1 MLETSLRKLGF
12 LLPIYADP
20 AGEILSGHQRHL
32 VATRIGCRQIPVSRV
47 PAYPLDVRKAINI
60 GFNRGTNDMRPS
72 DTPADMTEALAR
84 ANIDQAAAALPDLD
98 PLSPEFFPCM
108 AAEQVSLPVLLKAN
122 SGRWISYARNAA
134 RMLHSKGVEMPV
146 VATRDGVVVNGIGRL
161 QLAAEKRQTT
171 VAVVWITDGQ
181 AALARAM
188 LNLLSMDFDIH
199 TRYADLLR
207 YNSFR
212 RAHAVREWLGR
223 AFVFDLLGSK
233 SGKYFQLTTPDRIK
247 RWKAHYGEVVLDW
260 GAGLLQETKIL
271 RDVGVDCTP
280 FEPYYLRP
288 GTGDI
293 DRDGARAIV
302 GQFLERVAA
311 GTKWE
316 SLFMSAVLNSVPFYQ
331 DRLHIVRLLAELAY
345 PGGTLHTCSA
355 STAQAGARVIAGKEY
370 ANKLDASRLNFSL
383 GYEPRISLGDFGA
396 KPKVQKYHTPRE
408 FQELVGQ
415 GFEQVRITENFNNVN
430 AVAWRARSIPW
441 ADVEAA
447 IRFEFDLPYPGDQ
460 KMRLVDEA
468 IAAFKAR
475 RSKFGR
481 PVT

>member
-1 MLETSLRKLGF
+1 MLELSLRKLGF

-20 AGEILSGHQRHL
+20 AGEISSGHQRHL
-32 VATRIGCRQIPVSRV
+32 VATRIGCQQIPVSRV

-60 GFNRGTNDMRPS
+60 GFNRGTNDMRPT
-72 DTPADMTEALAR
+72 DTPADMTEALAM
-84 ANIDQAAAALPDLD
+84 ANIDAAAAKLPDID
-98 PLSPEFFPCM
+98 PLSPAFFPCM
-108 AAEQVSLPVLLKAN
+108 AAEQVPLSRMLTAN
-122 SGRWISYARNAA
+122 SGRWIPYARNAA
-134 RMLHSKGVEMPV
+134 RMLHAKGIEMPV
-146 VATRDGVVVNGIGRL
+146 VATRDCVVVNGIGRL
-161 QLAAEKRQTT
+161 QLAAEKRQPT
-171 VAVVWITDGQ
+171 VAVVWITDDQ

-212 RAHAVREWLGR
+212 RAAGVRDRLGR
-223 AFVFDLLGSK
+223 AFVFDLLGNESSK
-233 SGKYFQLTTPDRIK
+233 RFDIK
-247 RWKAHYGEVVLDW
+247 NPANAKQWKSHYGEVVLDW
-260 GAGLLQETKIL
+260 GAGLLQETAML
-271 RDVGVDCTP
+271 RAAGVDCTP

-288 GTGDI
+288 GTSDI
-293 DRDGARAIV
+293 DIDGARSIV
-302 GQFLERVAA
+302 RQFLERVAA
-311 GTKWE
+311 GTKWQ

-355 STAQAGARVIAGKEY
+355 STAQAGARVIAGKQY
-370 ANKLDASRLNFSL
+370 ANKLDSSRLNFSL

-408 FQELVGQ
+408 FQEIVGQ

-430 AVAWRARSIPW
+430 ATAWRARVISW

-460 KMRLVDEA
+460 RMGLVDEA
-468 IAAFKAR
+468 VAAFKAR
-475 RSKFGR
+475 RAALSR
-481 PVT
+481 AT

>member
-1 MLETSLRKLGF
+1 VLELSLRKLGF

-32 VATRIGCRQIPVSRV
+32 VAGRIGCRQVPVSRV

-60 GFNRGTNDMRPS
+60 GFNRGTNDMRPT

-84 ANIDQAAAALPDLD
+84 ANIDKAAASLPDLD

-108 AAEQVSLPVLLKAN
+108 SAEQVPLPQMLAAN
-122 SGRWISYARNAA
+122 SGRWIPYARNAA
-134 RMLHSKGVEMPV
+134 RMLNAKGVDMPV
-146 VATRDGVVVNGIGRL
+146 VATRDCVVVNGIGRL
-161 QLAAEKRQTT
+161 QLAAEHRQAT
-171 VAVVWITDGQ
+171 VSVVWITDEQ

-212 RAHAVREWLGR
+212 RAAHVREWLGR
-223 AFVFDLLGSK
+223 AFVFDLLGSGT
-233 SGKYFQLTTPDRIK
+233 SK
-247 RWKAHYGEVVLDW
+247 RFDFKNPANVKKWRAHYGDVVLDW

-271 RDVGVDCTP
+271 RDAGVDCTP

-288 GTGDI
+288 GTSEIDI
-293 DRDGARAIV
+293 DGARAIV
-302 GQFLERVAA
+302 RKFLEQVAA
-311 GTKWE
+311 GTRWQ

-331 DRLHIVRLLAELAY
+331 DRLQIVRLLAELAY
-345 PGGTLHTCSA
+345 PGGTLYTCSA
-355 STAQAGARVIAGKEY
+355 STAQTGARIIGGKQY
-370 ANKLDASRLNFSL
+370 ANRFDASRLNFSL

-408 FQELVGQ
+408 FQELVGH
-415 GFEQVRITENFNNVN
+415 GFGQVRITANFNNVN
-430 AVAWRARSIPW
+430 AAAWRAKDIPW
-441 ADVEAA
+441 PEVEAA

-460 KMRLVDEA
+460 RMGLVDEA
-468 IAAFKAR
+468 LAAFKER
-475 RSKFGR
+475 RLKFNR
-481 PVT
+481 TS

>member
-1 MLETSLRKLGF
+1 MSLSKLGF

-20 AGEILSGHQRHL
+20 DGEILSGHQRHL
-32 VATRIGCRQIPVSRV
+32 VATRIGCKQIPVFRV

-60 GFNRGTNDMRPS
+60 GFNRGTNDMRPT
-72 DTPADMTEALAR
+72 DTPANMTEALAR
-84 ANIDQAAAALPDLD
+84 ADIDKAAAKLPDLD
-98 PLSPEFFPCM
+98 PLSSAFFPCI
-108 AAEQVSLPVLLKAN
+108 AAEQVPLQKMLTAN
-122 SGRWISYARNAA
+122 SGRWIAYARNAA
-134 RMLHSKGVEMPV
+134 RMLNAKGIEMPV
-146 VATRDGVVVNGIGRL
+146 VATRDCVVVNGIGRL
-161 QLAAEKRQTT
+161 QLAAEKRQAS

-181 AALARAM
+181 AALAKAM

-212 RAHAVREWLGR
+212 RANAVREWLGR
-223 AFVFDLLGSK
+223 AFVFDLLGNETSK
-233 SGKYFQLTTPDRIK
+233 RFDFTNPANVKK
-247 RWKAHYGEVVLDW
+247 WKAHYGEVVLDW

-271 RDVGVDCTP
+271 RDAGVDCTP

-288 GTGDI
+288 GTSEIDI
-293 DRDGARAIV
+293 DGARSIV
-302 GQFLERVAA
+302 GKFLERVAA
-311 GTKWE
+311 GTKWQ

-345 PGGTLHTCSA
+345 PGGTLYTCSA
-355 STAQAGARVIAGKEY
+355 STAQAGARIIAGKQY

-408 FQELVGQ
+408 FQELVAQ
-415 GFEQVRITENFNNVN
+415 GFDRVRITENFNNVN
-430 AVAWRARSIPW
+430 AAAWRAKEIPW
-441 ADVEAA
+441 SEVEAA

-460 KMRLVDEA
+460 RMGLVDEA
-468 IAAFKAR
+468 VTAFKAR
-475 RSKFGR
+475 RQKLGR
-481 PVT
+481 PT